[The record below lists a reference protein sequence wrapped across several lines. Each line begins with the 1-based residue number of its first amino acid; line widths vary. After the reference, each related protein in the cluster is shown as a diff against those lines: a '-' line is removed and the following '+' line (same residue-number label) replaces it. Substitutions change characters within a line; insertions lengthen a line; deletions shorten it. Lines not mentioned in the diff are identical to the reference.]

1 VKRASTLATAAGG
14 RSYEEA
20 AALREALR
28 RFERR
33 SEDIARANG
42 LTTRSYLLL
51 LMIRTARGLPETA
64 TPDELE
70 ARLHLAKSTVAEL
83 LQRVEEQGLV
93 RRELHPARRGGIVVR
108 LTPTGKRRLERVYDA
123 LGAER
128 DHLLRLLD
136 ESDQAGA

>member
-1 VKRASTLATAAGG
+1 MKRSSTLSTAGGG

-20 AALREALR
+20 AGLREALR

-51 LMIRTARGLPETA
+51 LMIRTSRGLPEAA
-64 TPDELE
+64 TPDDLE
-70 ARLHLAKSTVAEL
+70 ARLYLAKSTVAEL
-83 LQRVEEQGLV
+83 LQRAEEQGLV

-108 LTPTGKRRLERVYDA
+108 LTPTGKRRLDRVFDA

-128 DHLLRLLD
+128 DHLRRLLED
-136 ESDQAGA
+136 A

>member
-1 VKRASTLATAAGG
+1 VKRVSTASAQARV
-14 RSYEEA
+14 RSYEDA
-20 AALREALR
+20 AALRAALR
-28 RFERR
+28 RFDRR

-42 LTTRSYLLL
+42 LTMRGYLLL
-51 LMIRTARGLPETA
+51 LMIKTSRGLSEAA

-70 ARLHLAKSTVAEL
+70 GRLQLAKSTVAEL

-108 LTPTGKRRLERVYDA
+108 LTTTGRRRLDRVFDA

-128 DHLLRLLD
+128 EHLLWLLD
-136 ESDQAGA
+136 ESPEA

>member
-1 VKRASTLATAAGG
+1 MKTGRAGAGS

-33 SEDIARANG
+33 SENIARANG

-51 LMIRTARGLPETA
+51 LMIKTCRGLSEAA

-70 ARLHLAKSTVAEL
+70 ERMHLAKSTVAEL
-83 LQRVEEQGLV
+83 LQRVEEQGFV

-108 LTPTGKRRLERVYDA
+108 LTRTGERRLERVFDG

-128 DHLLRLLD
+128 EHLRLLLD
-136 ESDQAGA
+136 DSLQP

>member
-1 VKRASTLATAAGG
+1 MKRVPTATAEVRV
-14 RSYEEA
+14 RSYEDA

-28 RFERR
+28 RFDRR
-33 SEDIARANG
+33 SEDIVRANR
-42 LTTRSYLLL
+42 LTMRGYLLL
-51 LMIRTARGLPETA
+51 LMIKTSRGLSEAA

-70 ARLHLAKSTVAEL
+70 GRLHLAKSTVAEL

-108 LTPTGKRRLERVYDA
+108 LTSTGKRRLDRVFDA

-128 DHLLRLLD
+128 EHLLVLLD
-136 ESDQAGA
+136 ESLQG

>member
-1 VKRASTLATAAGG
+1 RISAPGG

-33 SEDIARANG
+33 SEDIARASG

-51 LMIRTARGLPETA
+51 LMIKTCRGLSEAA

-83 LQRVEEQGLV
+83 LQRAEEQGLV

-108 LTPTGKRRLERVYDA
+108 LTRTGEGRLARVFDG

-128 DHLLRLLD
+128 DHLLMLLD
-136 ESDQAGA
+136 ESVQH